1 MHAHLTVSTDL
12 GGSREGWRKQ
22 KIAQQMF
29 PDKCFFLF
37 FFKAQVAN
45 AEVYFRACRCQQ
57 MFEKTC
63 TCLDNY
69 TQKLTAGLHKESV
82 FQKRIIQQ
90 DFIYRFSM
98 FILEWFFRTDFN
110 PIFIL
115 EPLYFQKWGHTK
127 RGTRNR
133 RCLQTLPREYN
144 QRTQCLET
152 LTLRHWSSH

>member
-1 MHAHLTVSTDL
+1 MHAHLTLFQQTW
-12 GGSREGWRKQ
+12 EGAGRDGENRKQ
-22 KIAQQMF
+22 LSR
-29 PDKCFFLF
+29 CFRINVFF
-37 FFKAQVAN
+37 SFFKVQVAN

-69 TQKLTAGLHKESV
+69 AQKLIAGLRKESV

-98 FILEWFFRTDFN
+98 FILEWFFGTDFN

-133 RCLQTLPREYN
+133 PCLQTLPREYN

-152 LTLRHWSSH
+152 LTLRHWSSD